1 MRIFLTSGMLFILP
15 LSATLSPEQI
25 NRFSE
30 LKEYAKNH
38 VNDIDYQLNIY
49 EFAGANH
56 KLDFNYHV
64 GYLNG
69 QRKAYYDIMTFPD

>member
-1 MRIFLTSGMLFILP
+1 MRIFLTSGMLFFLP
-15 LSATLSPEQI
+15 LSATLTHEEIQKISQL
-25 NRFSE
+25 R
-30 LKEYAKNH
+30 EYAKNH
-38 VNDIDYQLNIY
+38 INDIDYQLNMY
-49 EFAGANH
+49 EFAGANY